1 MGLEAKDLELV
12 VETTSFIFQQAAYH
26 LAKPA
31 QLKAHLTNIALD
43 DDLSLIHI
51 SEPTR
56 RYAISYAVFC
66 LKKKKK

>member
-12 VETTSFIFQQAAYH
+12 IETTTFIFQQAAYH

-43 DDLSLIHI
+43 DDKVCRGRLVDLRM
-51 SEPTR
+51 SELPPPPPPQL
-56 RYAISYAVFC
+56 V
-66 LKKKKK
+66 LP